1 MDVSVAIGTASIF
14 MVLTKIHAGFEHARI
29 KNIDY
34 NVSKYFLLGSIIGV
48 VIFAGGI
55 NYIISHN
62 IIKI

>member
-1 MDVSVAIGTASIF
+1 